1 MENIKAIVDF
11 RGKTPK
17 KLGLTWSKS
26 GYLALSAQNVKNGYI
41 DKNIDT
47 HYGDQILY
55 DKWMAGKDLHK
66 GQVIFTTEAPMGNV
80 AQIPDDN
87 KYILS
92 QRTIAFVVDTN
103 EISEDF
109 LSTLLRSSRTFNK
122 LSALASGG
130 TAKGISQKSLSGLKL
145 FFPKAYNEQQ
155 KIGSFFSHLDELI
168 TLHQRMLDEYKTL
181 KKTMLSKMF
190 PKNSEKYPELRF
202 SGFTDAWELRKLG
215 EIAKI
220 TTGKLDAN
228 AMDQDG
234 IYDFYTS
241 GIKKYHINS
250 YSFEG
255 PAITIAGNGATVG
268 YMHLADGKFD
278 AYQRTYVLTDF
289 DGNRQYLFENI
300 GLKLPKKIK
309 QESRTGNIPY
319 IVLDMLTKLLIDYPS
334 INEQQKIGSFFK
346 YLDELITLHQREL
359 ELLKTLKKTML
370 QQMFV

>member
-1 MENIKAIVDF
+1 MLIRTNAWELRKFLENIKAIVDF

-145 FFPKAYNEQQ
+145 LFPKAYNEQQ

-168 TLHQRMLDEYKTL
+168 TLHQCR
-181 KKTMLSKMF
+181 
-190 PKNSEKYPELRF
+190 
-202 SGFTDAWELRKLG
+202 
-215 EIAKI
+215 
-220 TTGKLDAN
+220 
-228 AMDQDG
+228 
-234 IYDFYTS
+234 YT
-241 GIKKYHINS
+241 N
-250 YSFEG
+250 
-255 PAITIAGNGATVG
+255 
-268 YMHLADGKFD
+268 
-278 AYQRTYVLTDF
+278 
-289 DGNRQYLFENI
+289 
-300 GLKLPKKIK
+300 
-309 QESRTGNIPY
+309 
-319 IVLDMLTKLLIDYPS
+319 
-334 INEQQKIGSFFK
+334 
-346 YLDELITLHQREL
+346 
-359 ELLKTLKKTML
+359 
-370 QQMFV
+370 

>member
-1 MENIKAIVDF
+1 MLIRTNAWELRKFLENIKAIVDF

-168 TLHQRMLDEYKTL
+168 TLHQR
-181 KKTMLSKMF
+181 
-190 PKNSEKYPELRF
+190 R
-202 SGFTDAWELRKLG
+202 A
-215 EIAKI
+215 
-220 TTGKLDAN
+220 
-228 AMDQDG
+228 
-234 IYDFYTS
+234 
-241 GIKKYHINS
+241 INS
-250 YSFEG
+250 S
-255 PAITIAGNGATVG
+255 
-268 YMHLADGKFD
+268 
-278 AYQRTYVLTDF
+278 
-289 DGNRQYLFENI
+289 
-300 GLKLPKKIK
+300 KKR
-309 QESRTGNIPY
+309 SNW
-319 IVLDMLTKLLIDYPS
+319 
-334 INEQQKIGSFFK
+334 
-346 YLDELITLHQREL
+346 
-359 ELLKTLKKTML
+359 
-370 QQMFV
+370 